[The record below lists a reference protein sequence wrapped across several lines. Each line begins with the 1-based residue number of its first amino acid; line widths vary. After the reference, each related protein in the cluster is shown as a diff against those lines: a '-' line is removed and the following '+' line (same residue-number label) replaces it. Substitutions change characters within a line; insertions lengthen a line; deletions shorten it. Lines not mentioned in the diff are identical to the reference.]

1 VTGRSKPSALVLRR
15 LVCVLPALLAA
26 VACKGS
32 GGSSSP
38 EAAVPSEASP
48 PPRIIRAEQG
58 SVVIEGRW
66 HPVEASEASDDV
78 TYLVHATCV
87 RSERRCREELT
98 TVRAGH
104 PPATET
110 REYKVREWTDWK
122 LLAVRP
128 EGPEEVQLRVS
139 LTGLAAEKVTVSLK
153 KRDQPETR
161 WRLE

>member
-1 VTGRSKPSALVLRR
+1 VSGHLKPWTSVRGWTLCGL
-15 LVCVLPALLAA
+15 LALLTA
-26 VACKGS
+26 VTCKAP

-38 EAAVPSEASP
+38 QAGVPNPATP
-48 PPRIIRAEQG
+48 PARVIRVDKS

-66 HPVEASEASDDV
+66 HPVDASVAPADV
-78 TYLVHATCV
+78 SYVVRATCM

-98 TVRAGH
+98 TVRASH

-128 EGPEEVQLRVS
+128 EGAEEVQLRVS
-139 LTGLAAEKVTVSLK
+139 LTGLAAERVTVSLK